1 MIPWFPGGHSDPWN
15 HVEAA
20 MALDIGG
27 RRAEADRAYEWL
39 VGLQRDDGSWH
50 QYYIAG
56 EDGRTEVEQ
65 DKLDAT
71 CAPTSPR
78 ACGTAGC
85 SPRTAASSRRCGPP
99 SSGPS
104 TSCSTCRLRAA
115 RSSGPDTPT
124 ARLGASRCSPARR
137 RSATASAAPS
147 PSPSCLTTIAPT
159 GSCPRTR

>member
-65 DKLDAT
+65 DKLDANV
-71 CAPTSPR
+71 CAYIAPGVWHRWLLAEDSGFVEALWPTVARAIDFVRDLQTPR
-78 ACGTAGC
+78 GANPWGR
-85 SPRTAASSRRCGPP
+85 P
-99 SSGPS
+99 
-104 TSCSTCRLRAA
+104 
-115 RSSGPDTPT
+115 PDTSEERPDW
-124 ARLGASRCSPARR
+124 
-137 RSATASAAPS
+137 
-147 PSPSCLTTIAPT
+147 
-159 GSCPRTR
+159 